1 MNLKFILLFYDS
13 QIKKNIYFLKSIYK
27 MIWIDEENLL
37 PDSTK
42 LKIYL
47 NNIFRYSGKK
57 QNLTLTCT

>member
-1 MNLKFILLFYDS
+1 MNLNFILLFYDS
-13 QIKKNIYFLKSIYK
+13 QIKKNIFFLKSIYK

-37 PDSTK
+37 PDTK
-42 LKIYL
+42 LKIYF

>member
-1 MNLKFILLFYDS
+1 
-13 QIKKNIYFLKSIYK
+13 

-37 PDSTK
+37 PDSAK